1 MASPCLAQRARAA
14 GERATIALRRS
25 SSAPVAIDDDR
36 CGPTA
41 RLAAATPASLPFVR
55 RASQN
60 VLRRGPAVREIPIG
74 WSTVAGLAAAA
85 LLAGTLGGCG
95 RRATELDCQ
104 LIVDKSVE
112 LQLRETNQTSAE
124 AIQKREEQVRAELQD
139 EMKSCEGR
147 RVTEKTLSCVKAAST
162 MQELEKCLL

>member
-1 MASPCLAQRARAA
+1 MRGPA
-14 GERATIALRRS
+14 G
-25 SSAPVAIDDDR
+25 APPEVDGGR

-41 RLAAATPASLPFVR
+41 RLAVATWRSLPFAR
-55 RASQN
+55 HASQN

-74 WSTVAGLAAAA
+74 WSTFVALAAGA
-85 LLAGTLGGCG
+85 LLVQPLSGCG

-124 AIQKREEQVRAELQD
+124 AIEKREEQVRSELQD
-139 EMKSCEGR
+139 EIKSCEGR
-147 RVTEKTLSCVKAAST
+147 RVTDKTMACVHSAAT
-162 MQELEKCLL
+162 AQELDKCLR